1 VDSGFFFRSLS
12 ITFYLSVVLRL
23 SLVLWTKSVNTCLSL
38 SNSVQFF
45 ISCVISVL
53 IRAEFS
59 SILLTSSLLVLIAA
73 ESRESATLSLL
84 PTMRDF
90 QQGMHLTCIVV
101 CVPMQMFFHS
111 KNAVKIAIGSSL
123 FFDILMGA
131 RVQSSCFCIQ

>member
-1 VDSGFFFRSLS
+1 MSRVPCFSLVRLVFLPFPLSPIYGSWGLGESLRVDWGFFFRSLS
-12 ITFYLSVVLRL
+12 ITFCLSVVLRL

-73 ESRESATLSLL
+73 ESRESATS
-84 PTMRDF
+84 F
-90 QQGMHLTCIVV
+90 SASHHV
-101 CVPMQMFFHS
+101 
-111 KNAVKIAIGSSL
+111 
-123 FFDILMGA
+123 
-131 RVQSSCFCIQ
+131 